1 MLVLKCTMLFPRV
14 MPIFIPTLE
23 LLGGCFFQCRK
34 IIFKVLN
41 WRNVFKSYYQ
51 LKSAV
56 VCVQM
61 HQAIKSIQFL
71 PHDAHSL
78 TRRSLCTCGCVYW
91 SNPTVSLMSPEGI
104 SKVFS
109 LSKTSILM
117 ECLNFDMT
125 CFFKK
130 ITFGH
135 FKFIFQQFKK
145 WDHCGSIIAFAYV
158 DRTFMN

>member
-1 MLVLKCTMLFPRV
+1 MLVSRRYRIRERACVKMHNAIYKGYANFYS
-14 MPIFIPTLE
+14 FIRAI
-23 LLGGCFFQCRK
+23 GWVFFQCRK
-34 IIFKVLN
+34 IIFKVVN

-61 HQAIKSIQFL
+61 HHAIKSIQFL

-78 TRRSLCTCGCVYW
+78 TRRSLCTCGCVCW
-91 SNPTVSLMSPEGI
+91 SHPTVSLTSPDGI

-109 LSKTSILM
+109 LYKPSILM
-117 ECLNFDMT
+117 ECLNFDIT

-135 FKFIFQQFKK
+135 FTFIF
-145 WDHCGSIIAFAYV
+145 
-158 DRTFMN
+158 